1 MEKVKLS
8 LLQVNALVH
17 AVNSFPENTPKRW
30 SLVSE
35 LVSVVSH
42 VEDGGNPPFI
52 EVEINLRHA
61 GILL

>member
-8 LLQVNALVH
+8 VLQVNALVH

-35 LVSVVSH
+35 LVSIVSRA
-42 VEDGGNPPFI
+42 EDGGSPPFI
-52 EVEINLRHA
+52 EVKINLKHA
-61 GILL
+61 GKLL